1 MLNQKT
7 FYNTIM
13 SRGIVHI
20 QTPIH
25 VMFYR
30 YEVLVL
36 IPVLVWQY
44 RYLNTNIFVIHK
56 RKFHQI
62 PISVLPFGPF
72 SGLWS
77 GSGLF
82 SRNGSGNNLDLYK
95 KVLIRPKRKN

>member
-1 MLNQKT
+1 MLNQKA

-25 VMFYR
+25 VIFYR

-36 IPVLVWQY
+36 IPV
-44 RYLNTNIFVIHK
+44 FVIHK

-95 KVLIRPKRKN
+95 KVRIRPKRKN